1 MAASLPSS
9 AHRSNAR
16 LGIVRRPEPPSAR
29 RSALY
34 SAVVPLSP
42 LLLACL
48 AATWLIWGSTYLA
61 IKFALASFPPF
72 YQMGSRFLIAGALLF
87 VWLWLRGRALPTLIE
102 WRNALIL
109 GTLLLVSGMG
119 FTAYSEQTVA
129 SGLIVAYIAIIPII
143 VTAMNLPFG
152 IKPSRLELCGMLIGV
167 VGVLL
172 LVRGEAF
179 AASPRGL
186 AAITI
191 ACLSWSLGSVLSPRL
206 PLARGPMGF
215 ASEMLCGSV
224 LLLVVAAALGERPEW
239 PPQPLAAWSWVYL
252 IVFGSLLAF
261 NAYMV
266 LLGNVSAAL
275 AASYTFVNPVIALA
289 LGVWLGGETVTAF
302 EWLAA
307 AVITA
312 GVVLLVIGRKPAKA
326 EITIRAR

>member
-1 MAASLPSS
+1 VS
-9 AHRSNAR
+9 
-16 LGIVRRPEPPSAR
+16 
-29 RSALY
+29 
-34 SAVVPLSP
+34 LSP

-61 IKFALASFPPF
+61 IKFALVSFPPF
-72 YQMGSRFLIAGALLF
+72 YQMGSRFLVAGLLLIA
-87 VWLWLRGRALPTLIE
+87 WLKLKGRPLPTLVE
-102 WRNALIL
+102 WRNAAII

-152 IKPSRLELCGMLIGV
+152 IKPSRLELVGMLVGVAGV
-167 VGVLL
+167 VM
-172 LVRGEAF
+172 LVRGESF
-179 AASPRGL
+179 TASPAGL

-191 ACLSWSLGSVLSPRL
+191 ACVSWSLGSVLSQRRFRL
-206 PLARGPMGF
+206 APGAMGF

-224 LLLVVAAALGERPEW
+224 MLLILSAAVGEAPRW

-266 LLGNVSAAL
+266 LLGRVSAAL
-275 AASYTFVNPVIALA
+275 ASSYTFVNPVIALA
-289 LGVWLGGETVTAF
+289 LGIWLGGETVTTF
-302 EWLAA
+302 EWGAA

-312 GVVLLVIGRKPAKA
+312 GVVLLVVGRRAARAPA
-326 EITIRAR
+326 